1 MDLQKILCSWKKRLV
16 ISNKKRKPLS
26 EIKRAFT
33 VNCKHKH
40 DLHVTCY
47 GKLSNL
53 AGVIDKSEI
62 NHSLVFLR
70 KIRG

>member
-1 MDLQKILCSWKKRLV
+1 MDLQKILCSRKKRLV

-26 EIKRAFT
+26 EIKRVFT

>member
-16 ISNKKRKPLS
+16 FSNKKRKLLS
-26 EIKRAFT
+26 EIKRAVT

-62 NHSLVFLR
+62 NHSLVFFTEN
-70 KIRG
+70 